1 MAKEMENTE
10 AKGNGKKL
18 SDKINMSTVVTLCLA
33 IAAGSWALS
42 GEVHNYRLQ
51 NITGRL
57 KNHEDGLMAA
67 IEDRSQIWRAVDTL
81 ITMTENLHEDLRE
94 IKIILQ
100 GK

>member
-1 MAKEMENTE
+1 MAKETENTDT
-10 AKGNGKKL
+10 KPNGKKL
-18 SDKINMSTVVTLCLA
+18 GDRINMSTVITLCLA

-81 ITMTENLHEDLRE
+81 ITLTENLHEDLGE
-94 IKIILQ
+94 IKTILQ
-100 GK
+100 NK